1 MMNITFLSKPWI
13 ALVSGLLVL
22 TTACSDDSGSA
33 FTDFP
38 VVEAY
43 LLPGDSVAVKISRQL
58 PFSTDVA
65 YSADDIENLSVSL
78 TIEGSAL
85 LLTPGDS
92 GWYYG
97 YRPGLGEGDSLRLSF
112 TFDERPVTAF
122 TYIPSKPTSLAQT
135 ASKMYVPR
143 MDSTSGPGSMGS
155 MSDPVSIT
163 WDNEDASYYMVVVE
177 NIEETPDPI
186 RDFGDEEPPG
196 NRFRK
201 SPTTSA
207 TEMIRPFDF
216 EYFGRHRVIVF
227 HVLPDYATL
236 YEQSTNSSLNLRN
249 PSTSITNGYGIFTGL
264 NSDTLYINV
273 VESTSK

>member
-1 MMNITFLSKPWI
+1 MNIRSKRKQ
-13 ALVSGLLVL
+13 LFVLTVSLLVL
-22 TTACSDDSGSA
+22 ASACTDDSGSA
-33 FTDFP
+33 YTDFP

-58 PFSTDVA
+58 PFFSDAA

-78 TIEGSAL
+78 SVKGSAL

-97 YRPGLGEGDSLRLSF
+97 YRQGLDEGDTLRLSF

-122 TYIPSKPTSLAQT
+122 TYIPSKPLNLTQT
-135 ASKMYVPR
+135 ATKMYVPR

-177 NIEETPDPI
+177 NIEETLDPI

-236 YEQSTNSSLNLRN
+236 YEQTTNSSLNLRN

-273 VESTSK
+273 IESTSK

>member
-1 MMNITFLSKPWI
+1 MNITFLSKPRI
-13 ALVSGLLVL
+13 ALVSVLLVL

-58 PFSTDVA
+58 PFSTDVV

-78 TIEGSAL
+78 TIQGSAM

-97 YRPGLGEGDSLRLSF
+97 YRPGLSEGDSLRLSF

-122 TYIPSKPTSLAQT
+122 TYIPSKPSNLAQT

-264 NSDTLYINV
+264 NSDTLFINV
-273 VESTSK
+273 IESTSK

>member
-1 MMNITFLSKPWI
+1 MNINILSKPWI
-13 ALVSGLLVL
+13 VIVSSLLLL
-22 TTACSDDSGSA
+22 TAACNDDSGSN

-43 LLPGDSVAVKISRQL
+43 LLPGDSVAVKISRQF
-58 PFSTDVA
+58 PFLTDVV
-65 YSADDIENLSVSL
+65 YSADDIENLSL
-78 TIEGSAL
+78 TLTMQGSAL
-85 LLTPGDS
+85 PLTPGDS

-97 YRPGLGEGDSLRLSF
+97 YVPGLGEGDSLWLSF
-112 TFDERPVTAF
+112 SFDERPVTAF
-122 TYIPSKPTSLAQT
+122 TFIPSKPANLAQT
-135 ASKMYVPR
+135 AAKMYVPR

-163 WDNEDASYYMVVVE
+163 WDNEEASYYMVVVE
-177 NIEETPDPI
+177 NIEETLDPI

-236 YEQSTNSSLNLRN
+236 YEQSSNSSLNLRN

>member
-1 MMNITFLSKPWI
+1 MNITFLSKPRI
-13 ALVSGLLVL
+13 ALVSVLLVL
-22 TTACSDDSGSA
+22 TTACSDDPGSA

-58 PFSTDVA
+58 PFSTDVV

-78 TIEGSAL
+78 TIQGSAM

-97 YRPGLGEGDSLRLSF
+97 YRPGLSEGDSLRLSF

-122 TYIPSKPTSLAQT
+122 TYIPSKPSNLAQT

-264 NSDTLYINV
+264 NSDTLFINV
-273 VESTSK
+273 IESTSK